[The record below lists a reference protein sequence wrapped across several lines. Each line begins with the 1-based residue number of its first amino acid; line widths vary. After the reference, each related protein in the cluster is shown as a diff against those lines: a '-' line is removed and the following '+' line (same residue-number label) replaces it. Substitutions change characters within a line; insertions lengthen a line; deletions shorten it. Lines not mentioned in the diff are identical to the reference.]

1 MYIIKI
7 VQIILSILVTTMVLL
22 QSKNG
27 GLASSVSGAFTM
39 YRSRR
44 GLEKVIFI
52 VTILSSILLS
62 INSIA
67 LILSS

>member
-1 MYIIKI
+1 MYIIKV
-7 VQIILSILVTTMVLL
+7 VQIILSILVTIMVIL

-27 GLASSVSGAFTM
+27 GLATSVSGAITM

-52 VTILSSILLS
+52 VTILSSILLAV
-62 INSIA
+62 NSIF